1 MFDRHAVLRQELN
14 QAKRFLHTVKA
25 HRDRTSPASS
35 PTPDDFL
42 QHVSVALEDI
52 PEDMHESVRM
62 ILMHPADN
70 ASLRERIAD
79 VAENV
84 AGHDFGDIEIVAQRL
99 SLLHILS
106 SLSIHSPYT
115 YRVDSKVLRGS
126 RPTPDKLR
134 RLHAGDCRATI
145 NLCREMPRG
154 DDDLIRAAGLTG
166 EMTTTHIPITDNS
179 PPTTDDVIE
188 LLSFLK
194 SYNGTV
200 YIHCEAGVGRTG
212 VMVACYR
219 MDQGWT
225 LENALHEARQFGC
238 AMPDQLAFIED
249 RATAAASI
257 PGWPGAQPSTDVL
270 SQNAAMNKDL
280 HGLERA
286 LKVVAELAGGPVVTL
301 PSTVN

>member
-1 MFDRHAVLRQELN
+1 MFDRHALLRQELN
-14 QAKRFLHTVKA
+14 RAKRFLHTVDA
-25 HRDRTSPASS
+25 HHDRTSPTGSATS
-35 PTPDDFL
+35 DDFL

-70 ASLRERIAD
+70 ASLRDRIAD
-79 VAENV
+79 LAVNV
-84 AGHDFGDIEIVAQRL
+84 AGYNYGDIEIIAQRL
-99 SLLHILS
+99 SLLHMLS

-134 RLHAGDCRATI
+134 SLYAGNCRATI
-145 NLCREMPRG
+145 NLCREMPHG
-154 DDDLIRAAGLTG
+154 DDDLIHDAGLTG
-166 EMTTTHIPITDNS
+166 EMTTKHIPITDNT
-179 PPTTDDVIE
+179 PPTPDDVIE

-194 SYNGTV
+194 GYDGTV

-238 AMPDQLAFIED
+238 AMPDQLAFIQD
-249 RATAAASI
+249 RASAAASI
-257 PGWPGAQPSTDVL
+257 PGWPGAQPGNDVL
-270 SQNAAMNKDL
+270 SQSAAMNKDL
-280 HGLERA
+280 YGLERA
-286 LKVVAELAGGPVVTL
+286 LKLGG
-301 PSTVN
+301 